1 MKPGRCVCESL
12 WGVTSKCRDPRQRV
26 PRGVPVV
33 WSLHISRIPRYAGLI
48 TLASS
53 AAPWLPLCTDSCW
66 PPLTNILL
74 LVLQS
79 TFPFFCLL
87 FHPSFTP
94 CVCVC
99 VSMSVFLQ
107 LWFWPELSFRQD
119 TERHRGGG
127 GICLPL
133 IGMCYWLT
141 FTGAGPDPHPP
152 PTTTPY
158 PLPLRA
164 KTDME
169 VDHLSLCQEEEE
181 TRLSSVCTGCSELQ

>member
-1 MKPGRCVCESL
+1 MTEPHAPAPHLYFSSLTRCSRLKLNFRTPLQYSWFAGILSYSVHYNSYKTHLAWSLADVCVCESL

-99 VSMSVFLQ
+99 VCQWVCFCSCGSD
-107 LWFWPELSFRQD
+107 PSFHLDKTRSG
-119 TERHRGGG
+119 TEVEVASA
-127 GICLPL
+127 CL
-133 IGMCYWLT
+133 
-141 FTGAGPDPHPP
+141 
-152 PTTTPY
+152 
-158 PLPLRA
+158 
-164 KTDME
+164 
-169 VDHLSLCQEEEE
+169 
-181 TRLSSVCTGCSELQ
+181 